1 MKTLE
6 LEEKDALEL
15 LKIENLKGMR
25 IIREMEI
32 ERLNNFCN
40 NKIIEE
46 RKGKLL
52 STFKVFK

>member
-25 IIREMEI
+25 IMKEIDI
-32 ERLNNFCN
+32 ERLNKFIN
-40 NKIIEE
+40 NPIINEG
-46 RKGKLL
+46 KGKLL
-52 STFKVFK
+52 SPLKVFK